1 MALINTKAVAAQTR
15 GFNALP
21 VLRQVGLMIGLAA
34 SVALGFYVVLWSQT
48 PDYSMLYAG
57 MSDAD
62 AAQVAESLEQ
72 TGIPYRIE
80 RGSGAITVPVDQ
92 VHEARLQLASRG
104 LPRGDG
110 SGFELFEKSSS
121 FGTSRFMEKARY
133 NRAIEGELAR
143 TITRLQSVQSARVH
157 LAIPKQ
163 SVFVRD
169 KSKTRA
175 SVVLNLFSGA
185 RLDEERVAGIVHL
198 VAASVPGLEADQV
211 TVIDQKGRLLTNSG
225 SSGIAANSSQL
236 SYTHSLESLYAQRIR
251 DILVP
256 ILGADGIRAQVV
268 ADLDFTTVET
278 TTENYKP
285 DNRAIRSEDIM
296 EEKTTG
302 VGAAGVPGALSNQ
315 PPSAGTTGTTA
326 VASTGE
332 VAGKTTTSV
341 NSTSRA
347 TRNYEL
353 DHSISHSRT
362 APGEVRRLSVA
373 VVVDYRKQT
382 GEDGSVERVPL
393 GEEEMARI
401 TALVKDAVG
410 YEEERNDSV
419 NVSNISF
426 QVIEEIEPVP
436 EVPVWQQAWLWDI
449 GKKGLGGMMVLLLVF
464 GVLKPSLRSLAAN
477 PVPVAALPPGS
488 NAGQPQLA
496 EDQLSL
502 GNQPAAPPLTQEQQ
516 FAMARDLVSKNP
528 QQGAKVIK
536 EWVAADG

>member
-1 MALINTKAVAAQTR
+1 MALINTNNLAAQTR

-21 VLRQVGLMIGLAA
+21 VLRQLGLMVGLAA

-57 MSDAD
+57 LSDAD

-80 RGSGAITVPVDQ
+80 RGSGAITVPASQ
-92 VHEARLQLASRG
+92 VHEARMQLASRG

-110 SGFELFEKSSS
+110 SGFELFEKSTS

-133 NRAIEGELAR
+133 NRAIEGELAQ
-143 TITRLQSVQSARVH
+143 TIAKLHSVESARVH

-163 SVFVRD
+163 SVFVRN

-185 RLDEERVAGIVHL
+185 RLDEERIAGIVHL

-225 SSGIAANSSQL
+225 SSDIAASSSQL
-236 SYTHSLESLYAQRIR
+236 TYTRSLESLYGQRIR
-251 DILVP
+251 DILAP

-268 ADLDFTTVET
+268 ADIDFTTVET
-278 TTENYKP
+278 TTENYQP
-285 DNRAIRSEDIM
+285 DNRAVRSEEII
-296 EEKTTG
+296 EEKTSG
-302 VGAAGVPGALSNQ
+302 HGAAGVPGALSNQ
-315 PPSAGTTGTTA
+315 PPRAGTTGTVGTEENIA
-326 VASTGE
+326 
-332 VAGKTTTSV
+332 TSV
-341 NSTSRA
+341 NSSSRA
-347 TRNYEL
+347 MRNYEM

-362 APGEVRRLSVA
+362 APGEVQRLSVA

-382 GEDGSVERVPL
+382 KEDGSVEHVPL
-393 GEEEMARI
+393 GEEEMTRI

-410 YEEERNDSV
+410 YDAERNDSV

-426 QVIEEIEPVP
+426 QVIEEMEPVP
-436 EVPVWQQAWLWDI
+436 EVPVWQQAWLWDV
-449 GKKGLGGMMVLLLVF
+449 GKKVLGGMMVLLLAF
-464 GVLKPSLRSLAAN
+464 GVLKPSLRSLATNSAQI
-477 PVPVAALPPGS
+477 AALPPGAA
-488 NAGQPQLA
+488 AGQESLA

-502 GNQPAAPPLTQEQQ
+502 SSQAATPQLSQEQQ
-516 FAMARDLVSKNP
+516 FAMARELVAKNP
-528 QQGAKVIK
+528 QQGAQVIK

>member
-1 MALINTKAVAAQTR
+1 MALINTNNLAAQSR

-21 VLRQVGLMIGLAA
+21 VLRQVGLMVGLAA

-57 MSDAD
+57 LSDAD
-62 AAQVAESLEQ
+62 AAPVAESLEQ
-72 TGIPYRIE
+72 AGIPYRIE
-80 RGSGAITVPVDQ
+80 RGSGAITVPGSQ
-92 VHEARLQLASRG
+92 VHEARLHLASMG

-143 TITRLQSVQSARVH
+143 TIATLQGVESARIH

-185 RLDEERVAGIVHL
+185 RLNEERISGIVHL

-211 TVIDQKGRLLTNSG
+211 TVVDQKGRLLTSSG
-225 SSGIAANSSQL
+225 SSGIAASSSQL
-236 SYTHSLESLYAQRIR
+236 TYTRSLESLYVQRIK

-256 ILGADGIRAQVV
+256 VLGEDGVRAQVV
-268 ADLDFTTVET
+268 ADVDFTTVET
-278 TTENYKP
+278 TTESYKP
-285 DNRAIRSEDIM
+285 DNRAVRSEEIV
-296 EEKTTG
+296 EEKTSGTG
-302 VGAAGVPGALSNQ
+302 VAGVPGALSNQ
-315 PPSAGTTGTTA
+315 PPRGGTTGTAEIAEGTATA
-326 VASTGE
+326 V
-332 VAGKTTTSV
+332 
-341 NSTSRA
+341 NSSSRA
-347 TRNYEL
+347 MRNYEL
-353 DHSISHSRT
+353 DHNVSHSRT
-362 APGEVRRLSVA
+362 APGNVQRLSVA
-373 VVVDYRKQT
+373 VVVDYREQARD
-382 GEDGSVERVPL
+382 DGTLERVPL
-393 GEEEMARI
+393 GKEEMARI

-410 YEEERNDSV
+410 FDAKRSDSV

-426 QVIEEIEPVP
+426 RIIEELEPAP
-436 EVPVWQQAWLWDI
+436 ETPVWQQAWIWDA
-449 GKKGLGGMMVLLLVF
+449 GKKVLGGMMVLLLVF
-464 GVLKPSLRSLAAN
+464 GVLKPSLRSLATNSAQ
-477 PVPVAALPPGS
+477 VPALPPGV
-488 NAGQPQLA
+488 ADGQPSLA

-502 GNQPAAPPLTQEQQ
+502 GSQPAAAPMSREQQ
-516 FAMARDLVSKNP
+516 FAMARELVAKNP

>member
-1 MALINTKAVAAQTR
+1 MALINTNNLAAQSR

-57 MSDAD
+57 LSDAD

-72 TGIPYRIE
+72 GGIPYRIE
-80 RGSGAITVPVDQ
+80 RGSGAITVPGSQ
-92 VHEARLQLASRG
+92 VHEARMQLASKG

-110 SGFELFEKSSS
+110 SGFEILEKSSS
-121 FGTSRFMEKARY
+121 FGTSRFMEMARY

-143 TITRLQSVQSARVH
+143 TIAKLQSVESARVH

-185 RLDEERVAGIVHL
+185 RLDEERITGIVHL
-198 VAASVPGLEADQV
+198 VAASVPGLEEDQV

-225 SSGIAANSSQL
+225 SSGIAASSSQL
-236 SYTHSLESLYAQRIR
+236 TYTRSLESLYAQRIK

-256 ILGADGIRAQVV
+256 VLGEDGVRAQVV
-268 ADLDFTTVET
+268 AEVDFTMVET
-278 TTENYKP
+278 TTETYQP
-285 DNRAIRSEDIM
+285 DNRAVRSEETF
-296 EEKTTG
+296 EEKTG
-302 VGAAGVPGALSNQ
+302 AAGAAGVPGALSNQ
-315 PPSAGTTGTTA
+315 PPRGGTTGVD
-326 VASTGE
+326 VADEQS
-332 VAGKTTTSV
+332 AASV
-341 NSTSRA
+341 NSSSRA

-353 DHSISHSRT
+353 DHSVSHSRT
-362 APGEVRRLSVA
+362 APGEVQRLSVA
-373 VVVDYRKQT
+373 VVVDFRAQIK
-382 GEDGSVERVPL
+382 EDGSVERVPL

-401 TALVKDAVG
+401 TTLVKDAVG
-410 YEEERNDSV
+410 YNAERNDSV

-426 QVIEEIEPVP
+426 KVIEEMEPVP
-436 EVPVWQQAWLWDI
+436 EAPVWQQAWIWDA
-449 GKKGLGGMMVLLLVF
+449 GKKVLGGLMVLLLAF
-464 GVLKPSLRSLAAN
+464 GVLKPSLKSLATSSAA
-477 PVPVAALPPGS
+477 VAALPPG
-488 NAGQPQLA
+488 AAGGQPQLA
-496 EDQLSL
+496 DDQLSL
-502 GNQPAAPPLTQEQQ
+502 GSQPATPPMSQEQQ
-516 FAMARDLVSKNP
+516 FAMARDLVAKNP

>member
-1 MALINTKAVAAQTR
+1 MALINTSNLAAQSK
-15 GFNALP
+15 GFYALP

-72 TGIPYRIE
+72 EGIPYRIE
-80 RGSGAITVPVDQ
+80 RGSGAITVPGSQ
-92 VHEARLQLASRG
+92 VHEARMQLASRG

-143 TITRLQSVQSARVH
+143 TISKLQSVESARIH

-185 RLDEERVAGIVHL
+185 RLDEERITGIVHL
-198 VAASVPGLEADQV
+198 VAASVPGLEPDQV
-211 TVIDQKGRLLTNSG
+211 TVVDQKGRLLTNSG
-225 SSGIAANSSQL
+225 SDGITASSSQL
-236 SYTHSLESLYAQRIR
+236 AYTRSLESLYVQRIKE
-251 DILVP
+251 ILVP
-256 ILGADGIRAQVV
+256 ILGEEGVRAQVV
-268 ADLDFTTVET
+268 ADVDFTMVET
-278 TTENYKP
+278 TTESYEP
-285 DNRAIRSEDIM
+285 DNKAIRSE
-296 EEKTTG
+296 ETLVEKTSGTG
-302 VGAAGVPGALSNQ
+302 VAGVPGALTNQ
-315 PPSAGTTGTTA
+315 PPQGGTTGKVESTEEAATA
-326 VASTGE
+326 
-332 VAGKTTTSV
+332 V

-353 DHSISHSRT
+353 DRSISHSRT
-362 APGEVRRLSVA
+362 VPGNVQRLSVA
-373 VVVDYRKQT
+373 VVVDYREQAGK
-382 GEDGSVERVPL
+382 DGTLERTPL
-393 GEEEMARI
+393 GEEEMSRI

-410 YEEERNDSV
+410 FDAERNDSV

-426 QVIEEIEPVP
+426 KAIEEMEPLP
-436 EVPVWQQAWLWDI
+436 AVPVWEQAWLWDL
-449 GKKGLGGMMVLLLVF
+449 GKKILGGLMVLLLVF
-464 GVLKPSLRSLAAN
+464 GVLKPVLRNLAMKPAEM
-477 PVPVAALPPGS
+477 ASLPPGTAS
-488 NAGQPQLA
+488 EQRPLA

-502 GNQPAAPPLTQEQQ
+502 GSQPAAAPLSKEQQ
-516 FAMARDLVSKNP
+516 FAIARELVQKNP
-528 QQGAKVIK
+528 QQGAKVLK